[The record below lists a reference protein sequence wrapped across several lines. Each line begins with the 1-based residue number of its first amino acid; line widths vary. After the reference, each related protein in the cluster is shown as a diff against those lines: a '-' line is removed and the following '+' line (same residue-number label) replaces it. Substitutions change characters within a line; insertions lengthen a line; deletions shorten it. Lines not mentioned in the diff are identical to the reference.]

1 MKLCTFTVP
10 TSLGP
15 QTRIG
20 VAAAGG
26 IVDAT
31 SAVIAH
37 LERTYS
43 PEGAARIGHA
53 RAPTDMIAL
62 IGIGGDTLDL
72 VGESVEA
79 VSASGQAQT
88 AMGEMTFYQVGDV
101 ELRAPILTPPGI
113 SCFIT
118 WPAHIEDSREKG
130 FAMLNFPEI
139 GGDLR
144 AYYKGHTGSIGH
156 PGQTIPMPPYAKDMD
171 IECEMAAVIGVG
183 GKDLSREQAEQAIV
197 GYTIFNDV
205 SYREIQAREMA
216 FGLGPTKGKDADFS
230 NVMGPWLVT
239 ADEVGDPQKL
249 RMSFDVNGEEKS
261 SYNTSGMVW
270 GFDDLASYLSRGQ
283 TLRPGHVITSGNY
296 PGGSALDLGIKLG
309 SGDKVT
315 LKIENL
321 GEQSN
326 TIG

>member
-1 MKLCTFTVP
+1 MKLCTFAVP
-10 TSLGP
+10 TALGS
-15 QTRIG
+15 QNRVG
-20 VAAAGG
+20 VAVDGG

-31 SAVIAH
+31 AAVISR
-37 LERTYS
+37 LERTFS

-53 RAPTDMIAL
+53 RAPAEMVAL
-62 IGIGGDTLDL
+62 IGTGGDTLDM
-72 VGESVEA
+72 VRECVEA
-79 VSASGQAQT
+79 ISASGQTQT
-88 AMGEMTFYQVGDV
+88 TMGVTTFYKTTDV
-101 ELRAPILTPPGI
+101 QLRAPILNPPGI

-130 FAMLNFPEI
+130 FAMLNFPPKD
-139 GGDLR
+139 GDLR

-156 PGQTIPMPPYAKDMD
+156 PGQTIPMPSYADSMD
-171 IECEMAAVIGVG
+171 AECEMAAVIGAG
-183 GKDLSREQAEQAIV
+183 GKDLTREQAKQAIV

-205 SYREIQAREMA
+205 SYREIQAREMK

-249 RMSFDVNGEEKS
+249 RMSFDINGQERS

-270 GFDDLASYLSRGQ
+270 GFDDLACYLSRGQ

-296 PGGSALDLGIKLG
+296 PGGSALDLGIKLKA
-309 SGDKVT
+309 GDKVT
-315 LKIENL
+315 LRIEKL
-321 GEQSN
+321 GEQMN